1 MDQIDDV
8 LRVKGSRVYTIAPT
22 ATVFEAISAMVEF
35 DVGSL
40 LVMDAMLPVGIITE
54 RDYLRKVAVLGRT
67 SRETRVVEI
76 MSRMPHAIS
85 PGHSVDECLELMTE
99 YRVRHLPVLNH
110 GHLVGI
116 VSVGDLVKHKLMVQD
131 HAIEQL
137 TRYIHGY
144 PA

>member
-22 ATVFEAISAMVEF
+22 ASVFEAISAMVEF

-67 SRETRVVEI
+67 SRETRVIEI
-76 MSRMPHAIS
+76 MSGMPHTVA
-85 PGHSVDECLELMTE
+85 PGHSVDEGLELMTE
-99 YRVRHLPVLNH
+99 YRVRHLPVMNH

-116 VSVGDLVKHKLMVQD
+116 VSVGDLVKHKLTVQD